1 MQTGKRRPSG
11 RRFLLSTAIET
22 PAIIAIVF
30 MHKRAVLLYP

>member
-30 MHKRAVLLYP
+30 MRKRAVSLYP